1 MPNDPDDTT
10 DAFAF
15 AMRAH
20 HDELPIEVHTA
31 DPIIEPEEIRG
42 PLGNET
48 RWFAQW
54 REQAGDHGEAI
65 VRAIRDQLRRA
76 HEQTTNNYRPT
87 AMEIRRW
94 QLGEVRQEGLE
105 LNRITG
111 QQANALIIDEEQTAV
126 PTTLFTTNEY
136 ETTGTEP
143 HRAPSPTS
151 PLTGIDESFEDIGTF
166 TLQENSQ
173 NAEIRAL
180 TDEYPREIQ
189 RTDYQIP
196 FVRAYSDMRQHI
208 RDHGHELRRV
218 NYARELFRNTNT
230 DRERRLLE
238 TFIRP
243 SLGRTNLAYVRNP
256 DDISQEVLP
265 IHEELH
271 SHLRAY
277 REQKARFIKDK
288 KRFGP
293 IQAEYNQRVAMIRQK
308 PRKIKNIDC
317 EKIVRTVSQWENVW
331 GITIQ
336 HLRTEESLKI
346 RVGLCGIVMSESAP
360 TTRYDY
366 AADIRLAPFYFTIM
380 LSANGHFICPSQ
392 NYGVL
397 GLSRCSGGELAYDIH
412 PHQLT
417 DSPCFGSF
425 GQSFIDMA
433 HTGEI
438 VSLISGIIAF
448 YSQYNSYDSA
458 GVNAQ
463 YFHPQHLNPI
473 SNPAR
478 YKQALYSR
486 LMRMSRLRSINLDKL
501 EAATTNYIAYHNAT
515 RSKNAPVR
523 EDRHICAACDANAVN
538 DDNEF
543 YLAASGERVCP
554 ECWNDQ
560 YCGECEHHHEDCR
573 CGDDDF

>member
-1 MPNDPDDTT
+1 MPNDHNDSN

-31 DPIIEPEEIRG
+31 DPIIEPNE
-42 PLGNET
+42 NET
-48 RWFAQW
+48 QWFAQW
-54 REQAGDHGEAI
+54 RERAGDHGEAV

-76 HEQTTNNYRPT
+76 HEQTVTNYHPT
-87 AMEIRRW
+87 AMEVRRW
-94 QLGEVRQEGLE
+94 QLGEEGLE
-105 LNRITG
+105 INRITG

-126 PTTLFTTNEY
+126 PNTLFGTTY
-136 ETTGTEP
+136 ETDTTTTTTRP
-143 HRAPSPTS
+143 DRAPTPPT
-151 PLTGIDESFEDIGTF
+151 PLAGMDESFEDIGTF

-173 NAEIRAL
+173 NAEICAL
-180 TDEYPREIQ
+180 TDQYPREIQ

-196 FVRAYSDMRQHI
+196 FVRAYRDMRQRI

-218 NYARELFRNTNT
+218 NYARELFRNTDT

-243 SLGRTNLAYVRNP
+243 SLERINLAYVRNP
-256 DDISQEVLP
+256 DDIPQEVLP
-265 IHEELH
+265 IHGELCRQ
-271 SHLRAY
+271 LREY
-277 REQKARFIKDK
+277 REQKARFIEDK

-308 PRKIKNIDC
+308 PRKIKTIDC

-336 HLRTEESLKI
+336 HLRAEESLKI
-346 RVGLCGIVMSESAP
+346 RVGLCDIVMSESAP

-380 LSANGHFICPSQ
+380 LSANGHFVCPSR

-448 YSQYNSYDSA
+448 YSQYNSHDSA
-458 GVNAQ
+458 GVSALF
-463 YFHPQHLNPI
+463 FHPQHLNPI

-478 YKQALYSR
+478 YKQDLYSR
-486 LMRMSRLRSINLDKL
+486 LMRISRLRSINLDKL
-501 EAATTNYIAYHNAT
+501 EAATTNYITYHEAT

-523 EDRHICAACDANAVN
+523 EDRHICAACDGNDVN

-560 YCGECEHHHEDCR
+560 YCGECEHHSEDCR